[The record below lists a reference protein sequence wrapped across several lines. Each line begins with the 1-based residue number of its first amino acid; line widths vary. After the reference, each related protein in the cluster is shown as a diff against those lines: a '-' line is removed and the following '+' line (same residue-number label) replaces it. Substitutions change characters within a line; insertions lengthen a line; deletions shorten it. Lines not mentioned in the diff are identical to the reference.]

1 MQALESESFLPAW
14 LYTEPDVHRWDCSTY
29 AGTYWHPVTATSQLA
44 PGQCQAI
51 NLLGRPLLLTRPGD
65 GEPRAFLNR
74 CPHRGV
80 AFQDESDNGLP
91 CRRLICPYHGW
102 TYNLEGELLAAA
114 REQDLPQPFQR
125 RDWPLTALPCLV
137 DGPLIWVALSDEP
150 RPLTRQLEQVHQ
162 DVMALW
168 TSPMKQVH
176 QIRRRLTCNWKVA
189 HDNTLDDYHVAV
201 AHPTTLHREQGPVK
215 DYVHRF
221 TEFGNVLIT
230 PHADGGHFH
239 TFGLPP
245 WTHLIT
251 WPDGRLALL
260 EFLPESHCTTAMQLR
275 LFVSEQSRDGGDDDQ
290 RDQATDIWL
299 TSLLGF
305 LEEDR
310 KLVESAQ
317 RGYESGITPGPAHR
331 LEDRILHWQRIYRQ
345 QLPGATDAS
354 SSEARRSWQR

>member
-1 MQALESESFLPAW
+1 M
-14 LYTEPDVHRWDCSTY
+14 
-29 AGTYWHPVTATSQLA
+29 
-44 PGQCQAI
+44 
-51 NLLGRPLLLTRPGD
+51 
-65 GEPRAFLNR
+65 
-74 CPHRGV
+74 
-80 AFQDESDNGLP
+80 AFQDEIDDGIP

-102 TYNLEGELLAAA
+102 TYSLEGELLAAA

-137 DGPLIWVALSDEP
+137 DGPLIWVALSEEP
-150 RPLTRQLEQVHQ
+150 QPLTRQLEQVHQ
-162 DVMALW
+162 DVMDLW

-176 QIRRRLTCNWKVA
+176 QIRRRLACNWKVA

-221 TEFGNVLIT
+221 TGLGNVLIT

-239 TFGLPP
+239 TFGMPP

-275 LFVSEQSRDGGDDDQ
+275 LFVEEQSQYGDDDQ
-290 RDQATDIWL
+290 RNQATDIWL

-317 RGYESGITPGPAHR
+317 RGYDSGITPGPAHR

-345 QLPGATDAS
+345 QLPGSTGAW
-354 SSEARRSWQR
+354 SSEARRSWKR